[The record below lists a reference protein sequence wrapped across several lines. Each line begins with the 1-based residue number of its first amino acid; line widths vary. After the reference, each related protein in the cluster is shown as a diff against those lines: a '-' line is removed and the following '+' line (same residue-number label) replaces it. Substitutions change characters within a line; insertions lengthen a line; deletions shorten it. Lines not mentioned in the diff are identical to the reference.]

1 MLRFRLGPFPVLVY
15 PWFFISAVLLG
26 SGLGF
31 GWKMLAWI
39 FVVFVSV
46 LAHELGHALVG
57 RLYGGRPE
65 IRLEAFGGVTY
76 PQLRERPGPGRQF
89 ILSLA
94 GPVAGLVLGALCWMV
109 VRALPPAAGTPTA
122 FTMSQFILVSVV
134 WAGFNLV
141 PMLPLDG
148 GQMMLAVLEWLRKKP
163 SVRLASWISAAV
175 AVVLAA
181 SVLRFWGAD
190 FIVLAWCALFAFQNI
205 ARARAATGV
214 EPSQGDPAASL
225 ERSDVER
232 ATDEARAA
240 LSRGDFN
247 AAIAA
252 AEKLEEAELRKR
264 RDCGCARES
273 SWRAATTKPRRFW
286 PDRASRS
293 SRQRTRRWSLR
304 APTCA
309 PAARSGP
316 ATGCAARR
324 RREPLWARSA
334 ATLNWPHWPDFTHVV
349 GREKN

>member
-225 ERSDVER
+225 ERSDIER

-252 AEKLEEAELRKR
+252 AEKLESAGGGTSQAAGLR
-264 RDCGCARES
+264 
-273 SWRAATTKPRRFW
+273 
-286 PDRASRS
+286 
-293 SRQRTRRWSLR
+293 LR
-304 APTCA
+304 AGIELARGDYEAAALLAGQSFSLFPTA
-309 PAARSGP
+309 DAAVVAARANLRAGR
-316 ATGCAARR
+316 AERARNWVR
-324 RREPLWARSA
+324 RAQEAGASLGALRSDPEL
-334 ATLNWPHWPDFTHVV
+334 ATLA
-349 GREKN
+349 